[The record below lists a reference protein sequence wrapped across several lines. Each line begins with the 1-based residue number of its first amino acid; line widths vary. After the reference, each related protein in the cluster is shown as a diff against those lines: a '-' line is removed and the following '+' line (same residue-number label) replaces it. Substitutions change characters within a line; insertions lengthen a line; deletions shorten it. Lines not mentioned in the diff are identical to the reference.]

1 MKKTEGIDEIEN
13 NDTVEKTEVVYAANT
28 TYIHVSDKTEV
39 IDVDKAVEDPTVI
52 ALSIQ
57 PNAALIPSQAAREA
71 SAMPPPP
78 SLSLAPQLSSL
89 VGLVHLN
96 F

>member
-13 NDTVEKTEVVYAANT
+13 NETVEKTEVVYAANT
-28 TYIHVSDKTEV
+28 TYISDNTEV
-39 IDVDKAVEDPTVI
+39 IDVDKAVEDPTVV

-78 SLSLAPQLSSL
+78 SLSLALQFSSL
-89 VGLVHLN
+89 VGLVHRHPP
-96 F
+96 